1 MSMSAERAQPE
12 KSLGAVRISRRDFLK
27 ISGAGLVGASLLGVA
42 GCGGGGGGQQ
52 GGGGGGAQ
60 GNSIVTG
67 LDQEPAVLNRMLSE
81 GQLQVTNDVTAGIVE
96 SPIAIQ
102 PDLTY
107 KPWLAEAMPEIV
119 SENPM
124 ILEYK
129 LKDGLT
135 WSDGEPLTSADA
147 KWTFEQ
153 IINPDNNI
161 ALREGWDQ
169 VSKFETPDKR
179 TVRMTFKEIYSP
191 WRDLMSNDFPILP
204 KHVYEGKDFNKALNN
219 EIVGSGPFKFKEWK
233 KGESITVERN
243 ENYWGEK
250 AGLDSVTYRI
260 ITDTNT
266 LITSLQADEVQFINP
281 PPDIGLKEK
290 LDGIEGAEVKIGTG
304 GVIWEAI
311 HFQVENIPNLK
322 MRQAI
327 AYGINRQQIL
337 EQILKGV
344 VDPLESILI
353 PQQTPYYT
361 PAWEMYT
368 HDPERAR
375 QLVNEAKAEGASTTI
390 QFSTTSDNAL
400 RETLQEIVQQQLK
413 DVGITIQIN
422 NESATTY
429 FSKTT
434 VEGNFEMGEWAWLA
448 TPDPS
453 ITDLFSANTI
463 PPKGSNYY
471 RYKNEQATQWMEE
484 SDRTLNTTERAQ
496 LLKQVQEQMAEDLPV
511 FPMYQR
517 PIYTA
522 FKGLS
527 GVDPNPSLA
536 GVYWNMGEWKL
547 Q

>member
-1 MSMSAERAQPE
+1 MSGERLQPE
-12 KSLGAVRISRRDFLK
+12 AEQTLGTVRISRRDFLK
-27 ISGAGLVGASLLGVA
+27 IGGTGLVGATLLGVV
-42 GCGGGGGGQQ
+42 GCGRGGGGQQ
-52 GGGGGGAQ
+52 GGGAQ
-60 GNSIVTG
+60 GNNIVTG
-67 LDQEPAVLNRMLSE
+67 IDQEPAVLNRMLSE
-81 GQLQVTNDVTAGIVE
+81 GQLQVTNDTTAGIVQA
-96 SPIAIQ
+96 PIAIQ
-102 PDLTY
+102 PDLSY
-107 KPWLAEAMPEIV
+107 KPVLAEAMPELV
-119 SENPM
+119 SEDPM

-129 LKDGLT
+129 LKEGLT

-147 KWTFEQ
+147 RWTFEQ
-153 IINPDNNI
+153 IMNPDNNI
-161 ALREGWDQ
+161 VSREGWENI
-169 VSKFETPDKR
+169 SKFETPDER
-179 TVRMTFKEIYSP
+179 RVRMTFETPYAP
-191 WRDLMSNDFPILP
+191 WTDLMGDNWPIHP

-219 EIVGSGPFKFKEWK
+219 EVVGSGPFKFKEWK
-233 KGESITVERN
+233 KGESLTVERN
-243 ENYWGEK
+243 DNYWGEK
-250 AGLDSVTYRI
+250 AGLDSVTYRF

-266 LITSLQADEVQFINP
+266 LITSLQAGEVQFINP
-281 PPDIGLKEK
+281 PPDIGLQDK
-290 LDGIEGAEVKIGTG
+290 LEDLEGAEVKIGTG

-311 HFQVENIPNLK
+311 HFQTEKIPNLK

-353 PQQTPYYT
+353 PQQDPYYT

-368 HDPERAR
+368 HDPEKAS
-375 QLVNEAKAEGASTTI
+375 QLVNEAKAEGASTTVE
-390 QFSTTSDNAL
+390 FSTTSDNAL

-434 VEGNFEMGEWAWLA
+434 VDGNFEMGEWAWLA

-453 ITDLFSANTI
+453 LTSLFSANQI
-463 PPKGSNYY
+463 PPKGENYY

-484 SDRTLNTTERAQ
+484 SDITLDQAQRAQ

-511 FPMYQR
+511 LPLSHRRLY
-517 PIYTA
+517 PA
-522 FKGLS
+522 FGRTLP
-527 GVDPNPSLA
+527 GVEPNPSLA
-536 GVYWNMGEWKL
+536 GAYWNMGEWSL